1 MREKFFKKG
10 FTNGWGCAI
19 VDSVIRIITN
29 FEVAMDTRRKNS
41 KKRQAILEALCA
53 TREHPT
59 AEMLYQQ
66 LKPDY
71 PELSLGTVYRNLG
84 VLAEEGLAVSVVRVA
99 GQERYDATTEPHA
112 HFVCRICRRVMDMEL
127 PEGMEQVF
135 GSLEQDFNFAAESC
149 AVSVTGVCGDCRKR
163 QAC

>member
-1 MREKFFKKG
+1 
-10 FTNGWGCAI
+10 
-19 VDSVIRIITN
+19 
-29 FEVAMDTRRKNS
+29 MDTRRKNS

-84 VLAEEGLAVSVVRVA
+84 VLAEEGLVASVVRVA
-99 GQERYDATTEPHA
+99 GQERYDATIAPHA
-112 HFVCRICRRVMDMEL
+112 HFVCRVCRRVMDMAL
-127 PEGMEQVF
+127 PEGLEELYSALDRDF
-135 GSLEQDFNFAAESC
+135 GFAAENC
-149 AVSVTGVCGDCRKR
+149 AVSVTGVCGDCRKK
-163 QAC
+163 QVC

>member
-1 MREKFFKKG
+1 
-10 FTNGWGCAI
+10 
-19 VDSVIRIITN
+19 
-29 FEVAMDTRRKNS
+29 MDTRRKNS
-41 KKRQAILEALCA
+41 RKRQAILEALCA

-99 GQERYDATTEPHA
+99 GQERYDATTAPA
-112 HFVCRICRRVMDMEL
+112 
-127 PEGMEQVF
+127 Q
-135 GSLEQDFNFAAESC
+135 FAFHT
-149 AVSVTGVCGDCRKR
+149 VSVQPGTRLAGILDPVEKVNSCHHEAVRTLGDGLIA
-163 QAC
+163 ACCSVNSWPSPGLAPVPVFLPSSSHLS